1 MFELDAA
8 ALRRLIFALEDRT
21 RHYAVRLSDGE
32 VVPVERLDR
41 DLAARLHTAPLDPR
55 QPYVTLPD
63 WTSTQ
68 GFAVMEAFA
77 EQQNAAA
84 RTALSQA
91 LHTGPR
97 AFRAFKNSTKQL
109 GLEQR
114 FHRYKT
120 RRLRTVLRAWHA
132 ELCELAGLDATE
144 LGADEELDGLTE
156 EDILVVPME
165 CVPTALIGE
174 LDLQAHRE
182 AYHQLDPALS
192 RYLYRCRR
200 MQTPSP
206 ADPRSSV
213 WAAETPEHDLVGF
226 LWYFSDPLDH
236 DDRIVWIEQLYVL
249 QSYRRLGVAEVLVR
263 HALQPLLGRP
273 GIHVACNVPTAPD
286 GIREVFA
293 RYGLGALQTVLYRGP
308 QTPVKA

>member
-8 ALRRLIFALEDRT
+8 ALRRLMFALEDRT
-21 RHYAVRLSDGE
+21 RHYAVRLSDGV

-41 DLAARLHTAPLDPR
+41 DVAARLHAAPLDPR
-55 QPYVTLPD
+55 QRYVTLPD
-63 WTSTQ
+63 WTSKQ

-77 EQQNAAA
+77 EQQDAAA

-91 LHTGPR
+91 LHAGPR
-97 AFRAFKNSTKQL
+97 AFRTFKNSAKRL
-109 GLEQR
+109 GLEHR

-120 RRLRTVLRAWHA
+120 RRLCTVLRTWHT

-165 CVPTALIGE
+165 RVPTDLIGE
-174 LDLQAHRE
+174 LDLKAHHE

-192 RYLYRCRR
+192 RYLYRRRR

-226 LWYFSDPLDH
+226 LWYFCEPLER
-236 DDRIVWIEQLYVL
+236 DDRIVWIEQLYVV

-263 HALQPLLGRP
+263 HALQPLLDRP
-273 GIHVACNVPTAPD
+273 GIHVACNVPTAP
-286 GIREVFA
+286 GGVREVFA
-293 RYGLGALQTVLYRGP
+293 RYGLDALQTVLYREP
-308 QTPVKA
+308 RTP